1 MKKNVLVI
9 GNSAKESAVAKILS
23 NEFNVYVAS
32 GNESMKEFATIVDIR
47 ESNVIELLNFALETD
62 IYFTVVGSQ
71 DAIMQDIETLF
82 SENGLMIFAPSS
94 AASDFATNRSVAKK
108 LFYKLRLPT
117 PRFAVY
123 EKKNL
128 ALDYVKKTDMPVVIK
143 TEHHK
148 QKNSVMVCPSY
159 NIAKSFIED
168 CYFSGEKKVIIED
181 YVYGT
186 PFTFYIITDGYKAL
200 PLGSTQDY
208 KFSLEGDGGIW
219 TEGMGACSPFT
230 KLTYDHED
238 YIMNEIVY
246 PLINYFADNL
256 TPYLGILGLEGV
268 LTPDGY
274 IVINECR
281 PFLQDH
287 DAQGILA
294 LLDNDIFKLM
304 HSCVIGA
311 FSDEYDML
319 DFKDEFAV
327 SCVLSSGQNK
337 NDIIQ
342 GLDDLQDDTL
352 ISHLNT
358 KQNEYT
364 EFETMGDRTLV
375 LTTLGKT
382 LGLATQNLYD
392 EIEAIEFR
400 GKTYRKDICKIYSF
414 Q

>member
-1 MKKNVLVI
+1 MKKNVLII
-9 GNSAKESAVAKILS
+9 GNSAKESAIAKILS

-32 GNESMKEFATIVDIR
+32 GNESMKEFATTVDIR

-62 IYFTVVGSQ
+62 IYFTIVGSQ
-71 DAIMQDIETLF
+71 DAIMQDIENLF
-82 SENGLMIFAPSS
+82 SENGLMIFAPS
-94 AASDFATNRSVAKK
+94 AEASDFATNRGVAKK

-117 PRFAVY
+117 PRFAIY

-128 ALDYVKKTDMPVVIK
+128 ALDYVKKSDMPVVIK

-246 PLINYFADNL
+246 PIINYFADNL
-256 TPYLGILGLEGV
+256 TPYLGILGFEGV
-268 LTPDGY
+268 LTPEGY
-274 IVINECR
+274 IFINECR

-294 LLDNDIFKLM
+294 LLENDIFKLM

-337 NDIIQ
+337 NDVIQ
-342 GLDDLQDDTL
+342 GFDDLQEGTL

-375 LTTLGKT
+375 LTTVGKT
-382 LGLATQNLYD
+382 LGVATQNLYD
-392 EIEAIEFR
+392 EIGAIEFK
-400 GKTYRKDICKIYSF
+400 GKTYRKDICKVYSF